1 MQPLYLHVGMMKT
14 GTTYL
19 QNIWRANHEGL
30 AEQDV
35 FFPAGPGHPVQAFA
49 VWDLVGRRPRGAVDD
64 RITGQWKALT
74 EDVSAHADQRVL
86 ISEEYLAA
94 ATPRQARRAV
104 AGFPDHEVHVVVT
117 ARDLGRVLAS
127 AWQENVKNGATESWP
142 EFIEAVRDP
151 AAANRDPAR
160 GFWLRHDLPTVVDV
174 WASVVGR
181 ERVHV
186 VTVPPAGSRPGLLL
200 GRLGQVAGF
209 DPAGLTN
216 PGRQSNES
224 LGAPATEVIRLMNQR
239 LGRRL
244 NQRQYDWVVKKTLQR
259 RLPVAA
265 ATERLV
271 LPVEHL
277 EWASGQAER
286 MIAFLRDGGYDV
298 TGDVDDL
305 LPTAP
310 AHGRAP
316 LDVSQEELLEAALDS
331 LTVMAERSA
340 RLWWRKRDPDEA
352 RVPAG
357 SLAVRAS
364 SSVRGAGFRMK
375 RRAAEISDQNPVAA
389 RAMGVY
395 LKARAAG
402 RRAVPPR
409 T

>member
-19 QNIWRANHEGL
+19 QNIWRANYEAL
-30 AEQDV
+30 AEQGV
-35 FFPAGPGHPVQAFA
+35 FFPAGPEHPVQAFA
-49 VWDLVGRRPRGAVDD
+49 VWDLVGRRPRGAADE
-64 RITGQWKALT
+64 RIAGQWRALT
-74 EDVSAHADQRVL
+74 EDVAAHRDQRVL

-94 ATPRQARRAV
+94 ATLRQARRAV

-127 AWQENVKNGATESWP
+127 AWQENVKNGATPSWP
-142 EFIEAVRDP
+142 EFIDAVRDP

-160 GFWLRHDLPTVVDV
+160 GFWIRHDLPTVVDV

-186 VTVPPAGSRPGLLL
+186 VTVPPAGSEPGLLL
-200 GRLGQVAGF
+200 GRLGKVVDF
-209 DPAGLTN
+209 DPAALTN

-265 ATERLV
+265 AGERLV
-271 LPVEHL
+271 LPAEHL
-277 EWASGQAER
+277 EWATAQAER
-286 MIAFLRDGGYDV
+286 MAAFLRDGGYDV
-298 TGDVDDL
+298 VGDLDDL
-305 LPTAP
+305 VPTP
-310 AHGRAP
+310 PERGRAP

-331 LTVMAERSA
+331 LTVMAERGA
-340 RLWWRKRDPDEA
+340 RLWWRKREPDEA
-352 RVPAG
+352 RVPVG

-364 SSVRGAGFRMK
+364 SNIRGAGFRLK

-395 LKARAAG
+395 LRARRG
-402 RRAVPPR
+402 RRTVPPR